1 MTSLVDEWFRALP
14 KESDMQPSL
23 SLPPLAVAKQLCSHY
38 ITSIETFTPI
48 IGKENLERDVDEYY
62 SLRDNGVESANL
74 ITIQTRVTAVLAIAL
89 QLWSFSRR
97 GKRASGEQHNYRMTA
112 RSLFRAA
119 TSNLSSVL
127 EPVNNGPVLRSSGV
141 PRNHEIKDKVIDQL
155 QTILLLTTYL
165 MVDPSQGNV
174 WQLLGFA
181 DRLWHST
188 CSAHTLAN
196 MSNERRR
203 RTIMLRSC
211 FLQHERMIGTAF
223 GRPIDEYRNEE
234 EDESDEQ
241 EQEQELPSLSS
252 LWSSIWRLKADI
264 HALFLRDNNS
274 RPQTALWDTDLLKG
288 YQADIATWLDR
299 WKMASQNAFVSSGD
313 ADPSSMASLLYLC
326 GLVQANEALHNAFC
340 LILRESHVRSS
351 DSSGSSPG
359 SGPGRRD
366 DAQFIALGQS
376 FVAALLDS
384 YVRLRDEAD
393 RIQPGGTEAIGSGTL
408 TYPFHWLRGLELI
421 RAAATII
428 FFRHT
433 AAPADRTLFAHEA
446 VTVLKLLEEGRSDGA
461 DASIVIKEL
470 LDLLLI

>member
-1 MTSLVDEWFRALP
+1 MTPLVDEWFRALP
-14 KESDMQPSL
+14 KESDMQPSFT
-23 SLPPLAVAKQLCSHY
+23 LPPLVVAKQLCSHY

-48 IGKENLERDVDEYY
+48 IGKENLDRDVNEYY
-62 SLRDNGVESANL
+62 SLRDNGEESANL

-119 TSNLSSVL
+119 TSNLRSVL
-127 EPVNNGPVLRSSGV
+127 EPVNDGPVLRSSGV
-141 PRNHEIKDKVIDQL
+141 PQNQAIKDKVIDQL

-188 CSAHTLAN
+188 CSAHTLST

-203 RTIMLRSC
+203 RAIMLRSC

-234 EDESDEQ
+234 EEQSDEQ
-241 EQEQELPSLSS
+241 EQEQELAS

-274 RPQTALWDTDLLKG
+274 RPQTALWGNDLLKG

-299 WKMASQNAFVSSGD
+299 WKAASHNAFDSSGD

-326 GLVQANEALHNAFC
+326 GLVQANEALHTVFC
-340 LILRESHVRSS
+340 FILRESHIRSS
-351 DSSGSSPG
+351 DRSGSSPG
-359 SGPGRRD
+359 SGSRRRD
-366 DAQFIALGQS
+366 DAQFNALGQS
-376 FVAALLDS
+376 FLTALLDS
-384 YVRLRDEAD
+384 YIRLRDEAD
-393 RIQPGGTEAIGSGTL
+393 KIPPGGTEAIGSGTL

-433 AAPADRTLFAHEA
+433 ADPTDRTLFAHEA
-446 VTVLKLLEEGRSDGA
+446 VTVLKLLEEERSDGA